1 MSTITENKDTAV
13 TSEVRER
20 IYRQPE
26 YQIRREE
33 NQYELIVNLPGVAR
47 EEVTLD
53 VKADLLKLETRRAE
67 PVHSGEKTLCRER
80 YRGDYRLEL
89 KLGRDVD
96 ANSIHAQLQDGVLKI
111 RLAKTAESVGRTVPV
126 G

>member
-1 MSTITENKDTAV
+1 MSTETENKETAV
-13 TSEVRER
+13 STEVRER
-20 IYRQPE
+20 TYRQPA
-26 YQIRREE
+26 YRIRQEE

-47 EEVTLD
+47 EEITLD

-67 PVHSGEKTLCRER
+67 PVYHGEKTLYRER

-96 ANSIHAQLQDGVLKI
+96 VSSVSAQLQDGVLKI
-111 RLAKTAESVGRTVPV
+111 RLAKTVESVGRTVPV